1 MLTFFLKCLYWMELL
16 FILEKRVQKKKKI
29 PVSVIAILLE
39 VQHH

>member
-16 FILEKRVQKKKKI
+16 FILEKRVQKKKI